1 VSCQQHAR
9 PGCLTTAGEA
19 TILRLMPELSLETLK
34 QLAALQGYAWSD
46 AELERIRPQ
55 VERGLALLEKLSE
68 LVSPDVEPAIQYR
81 MF

>member
-1 VSCQQHAR
+1 
-9 PGCLTTAGEA
+9 
-19 TILRLMPELSLETLK
+19 MPELSLEALK